1 MRRLRP
7 LFALSFALALPAWAA
22 PPEASGEDLLGRTV
36 FQVLIGELALREG
49 AVDLSLQAWVDLA
62 QRTRDP
68 KVIARAAE
76 IASYAGNNALALQ
89 LVRQWQA
96 IEPDSVEARRVQ
108 ITLLIQTRQLDAL
121 HELLTAQLASDNAAD
136 PEAFASSLLHL
147 NRMFVRVPE
156 KAAVLRL
163 LDQVLPPYLGLPEA
177 HFALAQ
183 GALAASDEQRALDEA
198 GAALRL

>member
-68 KVIARAAE
+68 KVIALAAE

-96 IEPDSVEARRVQ
+96 IEPDSVEQ
-108 ITLLIQTRQLDAL
+108 YD
-121 HELLTAQLASDNAAD
+121 EFSAQNGG
-136 PEAFASSLLHL
+136 FGLLHGDEFMKTL
-147 NRMFVRVPE
+147 IGIENE
-156 KAAVLRL
+156 K
-163 LDQVLPPYLGLPEA
+163 
-177 HFALAQ
+177 
-183 GALAASDEQRALDEA
+183 
-198 GAALRL
+198 

>member
-7 LFALSFALALPAWAA
+7 LFALSFALAFPAWAA

-76 IASYAGNNALALQ
+76 MNFPISVKSTSSASTCA
-89 LVRQWQA
+89 
-96 IEPDSVEARRVQ
+96 
-108 ITLLIQTRQLDAL
+108 
-121 HELLTAQLASDNAAD
+121 
-136 PEAFASSLLHL
+136 
-147 NRMFVRVPE
+147 
-156 KAAVLRL
+156 
-163 LDQVLPPYLGLPEA
+163 
-177 HFALAQ
+177 
-183 GALAASDEQRALDEA
+183 
-198 GAALRL
+198 